1 MNTIIEISAYIAI
14 AILLG
19 LVFGWLITRLLL
31 KEKYQKDLT
40 DVSEELLA
48 YKKDFK
54 LLKAQ
59 SKELNFKK
67 DNAAKTDVVDES
79 NGTLGECQKALQL
92 KDELISSLTT
102 KLSLSEEKQME
113 IEKKYE
119 EEIDAFMFERIDIT
133 QKYKAL
139 LEKFNAM
146 EDKREDSK
154 EKTSFFSR
162 LFSSSSNPPV
172 S

>member
-19 LVFGWLITRLLL
+19 LIFGWLITRLLL
-31 KEKYQKDLT
+31 KEKYQKDLN
-40 DVSEELLA
+40 DVSEELIA

-59 SKELNFKK
+59 SKELNFRN
-67 DNAAKTDVVDES
+67 DNTTQSNDEDES
-79 NGTLGECQKALQL
+79 NGTLDECQKDLQH
-92 KDELISSLTT
+92 KDELIASLTT
-102 KLSLSEEKQME
+102 KLSLAEEKQMN

-133 QKYKAL
+133 QKYKVL

-146 EDKREDSK
+146 EEKEEDSK
-154 EKTSFFSR
+154 EKTSLFSR